1 MEPRVGFEPTVS
13 SLLVRCFTIKLSGH
27 LELCCLSKLSSVYP
41 LCILVFQKAFKAWRR
56 RQDSNLHAVADER
69 FSRPWQYQLCLLLHR
84 RVLFFMR
91 IPAHWV
97 TRFLPR
103 AGLDLLFINRL
114 KMLSSALGGATG
126 TRTQTTLV
134 GWRA

>member
-1 MEPRVGFEPTVS
+1 MEPY
-13 SLLVRCFTIKLSGH
+13 I
-27 LELCCLSKLSSVYP
+27 
-41 LCILVFQKAFKAWRR
+41 WRR

-69 FSRPWQYQLCLLLHR
+69 FSKPWQYQLCLLLHM

-114 KMLSSALGGATG
+114 KMLSSALGGAG
-126 TRTQTTLV
+126 GIRTLARFYPPNPLLQKCSYIFHDLLKLIIFSPSNI
-134 GWRA
+134 RLFLFARKSQCFFI

>member
-1 MEPRVGFEPTVS
+1 MEPYV
-13 SLLVRCFTIKLSGH
+13 
-27 LELCCLSKLSSVYP
+27 
-41 LCILVFQKAFKAWRR
+41 WRR

-69 FSRPWQYQLCLLLHR
+69 FSRPWQYQLCLLLHM

-114 KMLSSALGGATG
+114 KMLSSALGGEG
-126 TRTQTTLV
+126 EIRTRARFYPANPLA
-134 GWRA
+134 GGPLEPLGYLSKSNIRK